1 MAGWPP
7 PVLTPVTKLE
17 RQHGDGER
25 AIQFIENFCRIT
37 KDSIGGQAG
46 QLTKLHSWQ
55 RSLMRNLLARRTDGR
70 YKHRQAL
77 IGIPRKNG
85 KSSIL
90 SGLALYALY
99 TGAQGGEVYQVATT
113 KDQARIVF
121 GTAKRII
128 EMDPDLSSMANLYK
142 DAIELP
148 KTGSVMRPLAAEA
161 PQLEGLNPTFV
172 VYDEL
177 HTAPN
182 RELWDVLSLATGA
195 RAEPMMVAITTA
207 GKRADSSGNDSL
219 AYKMY
224 QYALQVASGEIED
237 PTFFAAWW
245 QPKDVADLDHKDPDV
260 WKHANPGFGD
270 LIDPADFESA
280 VQRTPEPEF
289 KTKRLNMWV
298 DSATQW
304 IPAEKWAECADP
316 GASLSRDTAFVV
328 GVDLS
333 FSGDSTAIVAASV
346 EEKPCLFL
354 LKLWERPVNMP
365 ASEQWRVDPVQME
378 DAVAEFCRTHTV
390 SEVCY
395 DPYRM
400 QRSAA
405 VLTEQGLPMVEFPQ
419 SPSRMV
425 PATGAFYEA
434 VMTGNLRHA
443 SDQALTRHVLNAA
456 VKNDPRGT
464 KIVKSAYTKKIDAAV
479 ASIMAFSRAQW
490 HSQQPVKKRR
500 AYGF

>member
-1 MAGWPP
+1 MPKGWPP
-7 PVLTPVTKLE
+7 PILTPVTKLE
-17 RQHGDGER
+17 QQHGDGDR
-25 AIQFIENFCRIT
+25 AVQFIEHFCRIT

-46 QLTKLHSWQ
+46 HKTVMHPWQ
-55 RSLMRNLLARRTDGR
+55 RSLLRHLLARQTDGR

-77 IGIPRKNG
+77 IGIARKNG

-90 SGLALYALY
+90 SGLGLFALY

-128 EMDPDLSSMANLYK
+128 EMDPDLSKMANLYK

-161 PQLEGLNPTFV
+161 PQLEGLNPTFI

-195 RAEPMMVAITTA
+195 RREPMMVAITTA
-207 GKRADSSGNDSL
+207 GRRTDASGNDSL
-219 AYKMY
+219 AYRMY
-224 QYALQVASGEIED
+224 QYARQVASGEVTD

-245 QPKDVADLDHKDPDV
+245 QPKNPEDADHKDSDV
-260 WKHANPGFGD
+260 WKHANPGYVD
-270 LIDPADFESA
+270 LIDPADFEAA
-280 VQRTPEPEF
+280 VQRTPEAEF

-298 DSATQW
+298 DQINQW
-304 IPAEKWAECADP
+304 IPLDKWEACQGQVELDHEKRYV
-316 GASLSRDTAFVV
+316 L
-328 GVDLS
+328 GVDAS
-333 FSGDSTAIVAASV
+333 FSGDSTAIVAVSV
-346 EEKPCLFL
+346 EDKPQLIL
-354 LKLWERPVNMP
+354 LHLWERPANTT
-365 ASEQWRVDPVQME
+365 EQWRVDPLE
-378 DAVAEFCRTHTV
+378 IESAITEFCRTYSV

-405 VLTEQGLPMVEFPQ
+405 VLAEEGIPMVEFPQ

-434 VMTGNLRHA
+434 VMTEGLVHPGELR
-443 SDQALTRHVLNAA
+443 LTRHIQNAA

-479 ASIMAFSRAQW
+479 ACIMAFSRAQW
-490 HSQQPVKKRR
+490 HSQQPAPKARR